1 MYVPMTKDEMTTRI
15 SRIINDVYAC
25 NECGYTISS
34 IVDHL
39 KNDFSNSIDRRE
51 YVKKYTGFADHLSLY
66 DYNDRIKKCI
76 VKFFEIDTTQQNNSI
91 DEEPIV
97 SVYSAV
103 EALVKAYDLKEL
115 AEKVNALPA
124 SDTQQNDS
132 FEQFQPGIHAFMDA
146 YDIDTAAAFNTKIY
160 QLIASDIQ
168 DSKTNSALQ
177 QQLAAL
183 CNQVETLTGQ
193 VQQLSEQ
200 IQQLKNSPTKSE

>member
-1 MYVPMTKDEMTTRI
+1 MQMSKDQMTTYI
-15 SRIINDVYAC
+15 SDIINDIYTRY
-25 NECGYTISS
+25 EDGYTVPS
-34 IVDHL
+34 IVEYL
-39 KNDFSNSIDRRE
+39 KNDIVINEFCKYIMQYARFNNQIISHNYMNRFKNIIADFAGIDIQ
-51 YVKKYTGFADHLSLY
+51 
-66 DYNDRIKKCI
+66 NDNDEK
-76 VKFFEIDTTQQNNSI
+76 NNQT
-91 DEEPIV
+91 DPIV
-97 SVYSAV
+97 FMAV

-115 AEKVNALPA
+115 AAKVNALPA
-124 SDTQQNDS
+124 FDTQQNDS

-200 IQQLKNSPTKSE
+200 IQQLKNPPTKSE

>member
-1 MYVPMTKDEMTTRI
+1 MLNKYNNEIVREMYQGIIKIVNCYHNGFTMTDFNNYI
-15 SRIINDVYAC
+15 DVIN
-25 NECGYTISS
+25 S
-34 IVDHL
+34 
-39 KNDFSNSIDRRE
+39 KSN
-51 YVKKYTGFADHLSLY
+51 Y
-66 DYNDRIKKCI
+66 DDLFRSVLLDTSNQI
-76 VKFFEIDTTQQNNSI
+76 FEIFNQFKEIIANFTEIDTQQNNSI
-91 DEEPIV
+91 DEDPIV

-124 SDTQQNDS
+124 SDTQPDDS
-132 FEQFQPGIHAFMDA
+132 FEQFQPAIHAFMDA

-200 IQQLKNSPTKSE
+200 IQQLKNPPTKSE

>member
-1 MYVPMTKDEMTTRI
+1 MYQGIIKIVNCYHNGFTMTDFNNYI
-15 SRIINDVYAC
+15 DVIN
-25 NECGYTISS
+25 S
-34 IVDHL
+34 
-39 KNDFSNSIDRRE
+39 KSN
-51 YVKKYTGFADHLSLY
+51 Y
-66 DYNDRIKKCI
+66 DDLFRSVLLDTSNQI
-76 VKFFEIDTTQQNNSI
+76 FEIFNQFKEIIANFAEIDTQQNNSI
-91 DEEPIV
+91 DEDPIV

-115 AEKVNALPA
+115 AAKVNTLPA

-132 FEQFQPGIHAFMDA
+132 FEQFQPAIHAFMDA

-177 QQLAAL
+177 QQLETL

-200 IQQLKNSPTKSE
+200 IQQLKNPPTKSE

>member
-15 SRIINDVYAC
+15 SRIIRDVYTC
-25 NECGYTISS
+25 NECGYTVSS
-34 IVDHL
+34 LVDHL
-39 KNDFSNSIDRRE
+39 KNDFSDYGKCNE
-51 YVKKYTGFADHLSLY
+51 YVKKYTEFPGRLDI
-66 DYNDRIKKCI
+66 YNYIDMVKKCI
-76 VKFFEIDTTQQNNSI
+76 VKFFDIDTTQQNNSI
-91 DEEPIV
+91 DEEPTV
-97 SVYSAV
+97 SVYSEV

-124 SDTQQNDS
+124 SDTQPDDS
-132 FEQFQPGIHAFMDA
+132 FEQFQPAIHAFMDA

-168 DSKTNSALQ
+168 DSKTSSALQ
-177 QQLAAL
+177 QQLETL

-200 IQQLKNSPTKSE
+200 IQQLKNPPTKSE

>member
-1 MYVPMTKDEMTTRI
+1 MYQGIIKIVNCYHNGFTMTDFNNYI
-15 SRIINDVYAC
+15 DVIN
-25 NECGYTISS
+25 S
-34 IVDHL
+34 
-39 KNDFSNSIDRRE
+39 KSN
-51 YVKKYTGFADHLSLY
+51 Y
-66 DYNDRIKKCI
+66 DDLFRSVLLDTSNQI
-76 VKFFEIDTTQQNNSI
+76 FEIFNQFKEIIANFAEIDTQQNNSI
-91 DEEPIV
+91 DEDPIV

-103 EALVKAYDLKEL
+103 EALVKAYDLKKL
-115 AEKVNALPA
+115 AAKVNALPA

-177 QQLAAL
+177 QQLKAL

-200 IQQLKNSPTKSE
+200 IQQLKNPPTKSE

>member
-1 MYVPMTKDEMTTRI
+1 MNRKELFP
-15 SRIINDVYAC
+15 
-25 NECGYTISS
+25 
-34 IVDHL
+34 L
-39 KNDFSNSIDRRE
+39 
-51 YVKKYTGFADHLSLY
+51 
-66 DYNDRIKKCI
+66 
-76 VKFFEIDTTQQNNSI
+76 
-91 DEEPIV
+91 
-97 SVYSAV
+97 
-103 EALVKAYDLKEL
+103 LVKAMDNIYTCYRNNFKLSDIQDYLNNDVEYDLTNYINNVTCCVSLWDFNNLVDKFKEIIADFAGIDL
-115 AEKVNALPA
+115 
-124 SDTQQNDS
+124 NDVS
-132 FEQFQPGIHAFMDA
+132 LQPGIHAFMDA

>member
-1 MYVPMTKDEMTTRI
+1 MLNKYNNEIVREMYQGIIKIVNCYHNGFTMTDFNNYI
-15 SRIINDVYAC
+15 DVIN
-25 NECGYTISS
+25 S
-34 IVDHL
+34 
-39 KNDFSNSIDRRE
+39 KSN
-51 YVKKYTGFADHLSLY
+51 Y
-66 DYNDRIKKCI
+66 DDLFRSVLLDTSNQI
-76 VKFFEIDTTQQNNSI
+76 FEIFNQFKEIIANFAEIDTQQNNNI
-91 DEEPIV
+91 DEDPTV

-103 EALVKAYDLKEL
+103 ESLVKAYDLKKL
-115 AEKVNALPA
+115 AAKVNALPA

-132 FEQFQPGIHAFMDA
+132 FEQFQPAIHAFMDA

-168 DSKTNSALQ
+168 DSKTNSTLQ

-200 IQQLKNSPTKSE
+200 IQQLKNPPTKSE

>member
-1 MYVPMTKDEMTTRI
+1 MSMIKDKITTCI
-15 SRIINDVYAC
+15 SEIINDIYARH
-25 NECGYTISS
+25 EAGYTVPS
-34 IVDHL
+34 IVEYL
-39 KNDFSNSIDRRE
+39 KNDIILNELCKYIMQYARFNNQILSRNYMNRFKNIIADFAGIDIQ
-51 YVKKYTGFADHLSLY
+51 
-66 DYNDRIKKCI
+66 NDNDEK
-76 VKFFEIDTTQQNNSI
+76 NNQT
-91 DEEPIV
+91 DPIV
-97 SVYSAV
+97 FMAV
-103 EALVKAYDLKEL
+103 EALVKAYDLKSPEEL
-115 AEKVNALPA
+115 ALIA

-177 QQLAAL
+177 QQLKAL

>member
-1 MYVPMTKDEMTTRI
+1 MCAPMTKDEMTTRI

-25 NECGYTISS
+25 NKCGYTVSS
-34 IVDHL
+34 LVDHL
-39 KNDFSNSIDRRE
+39 KNDFSNFGNCQE
-51 YVKKYTGFADHLSLY
+51 YVKKYTGFANQLSLY
-66 DYNDRIKKCI
+66 DYIDRIKKCI
-76 VKFFEIDTTQQNNSI
+76 VNFFEIDNTQQNNNI

-103 EALVKAYDLKEL
+103 EALVKAYDLKSPEEL
-115 AEKVNALPA
+115 ALIA

-132 FEQFQPGIHAFMDA
+132 FEQFQPAIHAFMDA

-177 QQLAAL
+177 QQLETL

-200 IQQLKNSPTKSE
+200 IQQLKNPPTKSE

>member
-1 MYVPMTKDEMTTRI
+1 MSMIKDKITTCI
-15 SRIINDVYAC
+15 SEIINDIYARH
-25 NECGYTISS
+25 EAGYTVPS
-34 IVDHL
+34 IVEYL
-39 KNDFSNSIDRRE
+39 KNDIILNELCKYIMQYTRFNNQILSRNYMNRFKNIIADFAGIDIQ
-51 YVKKYTGFADHLSLY
+51 
-66 DYNDRIKKCI
+66 NDNDEK
-76 VKFFEIDTTQQNNSI
+76 NNQT
-91 DEEPIV
+91 DPIV
-97 SVYSAV
+97 FMAV
-103 EALVKAYDLKEL
+103 EALVKAYDLKSPEEL
-115 AEKVNALPA
+115 ALIA

>member
-1 MYVPMTKDEMTTRI
+1 MQLSKDEMTTRI
-15 SRIINDVYAC
+15 SRIIRDVYAC
-25 NECGYTISS
+25 SECGYTISS

-39 KNDFSNSIDRRE
+39 RNDFNNYCECRD
-51 YVKKYTGFADHLSLY
+51 YVNRYTSFTDQDLLY
-66 DYNDRIKKCI
+66 RYVDYFKKCI
-76 VKFFEIDTTQQNNSI
+76 VKFAEIDTTQQNNSI

-97 SVYSAV
+97 SVYSTV

-146 YDIDTAAAFNTKIY
+146 YDLDTAAAFNTKIY

-177 QQLAAL
+177 QQLAVL

-200 IQQLKNSPTKSE
+200 IQQLKNPPTKSE

>member
-1 MYVPMTKDEMTTRI
+1 MQMSKDQMTTYI
-15 SRIINDVYAC
+15 SDIINDIYTRY
-25 NECGYTISS
+25 EDGYTVPS
-34 IVDHL
+34 IVKYL
-39 KNDFSNSIDRRE
+39 KNNIVINEFCKYIMQYARFNNQIISHNYMNRFKNIIADFAGIDIQ
-51 YVKKYTGFADHLSLY
+51 
-66 DYNDRIKKCI
+66 NDNDEK
-76 VKFFEIDTTQQNNSI
+76 NNQT
-91 DEEPIV
+91 DPIV
-97 SVYSAV
+97 FMAV
-103 EALVKAYDLKEL
+103 ESLVKAYDLKEL
-115 AEKVNALPA
+115 AAKVNALPA

-132 FEQFQPGIHAFMDA
+132 FEQFQPTIHAFMDA

-200 IQQLKNSPTKSE
+200 IQQLKNPPTKSE

>member
-1 MYVPMTKDEMTTRI
+1 MYQG
-15 SRIINDVYAC
+15 IIKIVNCYH
-25 NECGYTISS
+25 NGFTIT
-34 IVDHL
+34 
-39 KNDFSNSIDRRE
+39 DFNNYINVINSKSN
-51 YVKKYTGFADHLSLY
+51 Y
-66 DYNDRIKKCI
+66 DDLFRSVLLDTSNQI
-76 VKFFEIDTTQQNNSI
+76 FEIFNQFKEIIANFAEIDTQQNNSI
-91 DEEPIV
+91 DEDPTV

-115 AEKVNALPA
+115 AAKVNALPA
-124 SDTQQNDS
+124 SDTQPDDS
-132 FEQFQPGIHAFMDA
+132 FEQFQPAIHAFMDA
-146 YDIDTAAAFNTKIY
+146 YDLDTAAAFNTKIY

>member
-15 SRIINDVYAC
+15 SRIIRDVYTC
-25 NECGYTISS
+25 NECGYTVSS
-34 IVDHL
+34 LVDHL
-39 KNDFSNSIDRRE
+39 KNDFSDYGKCNE
-51 YVKKYTGFADHLSLY
+51 YVKKYTEFPGRLDI
-66 DYNDRIKKCI
+66 YNYIDMVKKCI
-76 VKFFEIDTTQQNNSI
+76 VKFFDIDTTQQNNSI
-91 DEEPIV
+91 DEEPTV
-97 SVYSAV
+97 SVYSEV

-115 AEKVNALPA
+115 AAKVNALPA

-132 FEQFQPGIHAFMDA
+132 FEQFQPAIHAFMDA

-200 IQQLKNSPTKSE
+200 IQQLKNPPTKSE

>member
-1 MYVPMTKDEMTTRI
+1 MLNKYNNEIVREMYQG
-15 SRIINDVYAC
+15 IIK
-25 NECGYTISS
+25 
-34 IVDHL
+34 IVNCYH
-39 KNDFSNSIDRRE
+39 NDFTITDFNNYIDVINSKSNYDDLFKSILLD
-51 YVKKYTGFADHLSLY
+51 TS
-66 DYNDRIKKCI
+66 NQI
-76 VKFFEIDTTQQNNSI
+76 FEIFNQFKEIIADFAGIDTQQNNSI

-115 AEKVNALPA
+115 AAKVNALPA
-124 SDTQQNDS
+124 SDTQPDDS

-146 YDIDTAAAFNTKIY
+146 YDVDTAAAFNTKIY

>member
-1 MYVPMTKDEMTTRI
+1 MQMSKDQMTTYI
-15 SRIINDVYAC
+15 SDIINDIYTRY
-25 NECGYTISS
+25 EDGYTVPS
-34 IVDHL
+34 IVEYL
-39 KNDFSNSIDRRE
+39 KNNIVINEFCKYIMQYARFNNQIISHNYMNCFKNIIADFAGIDIQ
-51 YVKKYTGFADHLSLY
+51 
-66 DYNDRIKKCI
+66 NDNDEK
-76 VKFFEIDTTQQNNSI
+76 NNQT
-91 DEEPIV
+91 DPIV
-97 SVYSAV
+97 FMAV

-115 AEKVNALPA
+115 AAKVNALSA

-132 FEQFQPGIHAFMDA
+132 FEQFQPAIHAFMDA

-168 DSKTNSALQ
+168 DSKTNSDLQ

-200 IQQLKNSPTKSE
+200 IQQLKNPPTKSE

>member
-1 MYVPMTKDEMTTRI
+1 MQMSKDQMTTYI
-15 SRIINDVYAC
+15 SDIINDIYTRY
-25 NECGYTISS
+25 EDGYTVPS
-34 IVDHL
+34 IVEYL
-39 KNDFSNSIDRRE
+39 KNDIVINEFCKYIMQYARFNNQIISHNYMNRFKNIIADFAGIDIQ
-51 YVKKYTGFADHLSLY
+51 
-66 DYNDRIKKCI
+66 NDNDEK
-76 VKFFEIDTTQQNNSI
+76 NNQT
-91 DEEPIV
+91 DPIV
-97 SVYSAV
+97 FMAV

-115 AEKVNALPA
+115 AAKVNALPA
-124 SDTQQNDS
+124 FDTQQNDS

>member
-1 MYVPMTKDEMTTRI
+1 MTKDEMTTKI
-15 SRIINDVYAC
+15 SRIINDVCTC
-25 NECGYTISS
+25 NGCGYTVSS
-34 IVDHL
+34 LVDHL
-39 KNDFSNSIDRRE
+39 KNDFPDNGKCNE
-51 YVKKYTGFADHLSLY
+51 YVKKYTRFPGQLDI
-66 DYNDRIKKCI
+66 YNYIDIAKKCI
-76 VKFFEIDTTQQNNSI
+76 VKFFDIDTTQQNNSI
-91 DEEPIV
+91 DEDSTV

-103 EALVKAYDLKEL
+103 ESLVKAYDLKEL

-132 FEQFQPGIHAFMDA
+132 FEQFQPAIHAFMDA

-200 IQQLKNSPTKSE
+200 IQQLKNPPTKSE

>member
-1 MYVPMTKDEMTTRI
+1 MLNKYNNEIVREMYQGIIKIVNCYHNGFTMTDFNNYI
-15 SRIINDVYAC
+15 DVIN
-25 NECGYTISS
+25 S
-34 IVDHL
+34 
-39 KNDFSNSIDRRE
+39 KSN
-51 YVKKYTGFADHLSLY
+51 Y
-66 DYNDRIKKCI
+66 DDLFRSVLLDTSNQI
-76 VKFFEIDTTQQNNSI
+76 FEIFNQFKEIIANFAEIDTQQNNNI
-91 DEEPIV
+91 DEDPII
-97 SVYSAV
+97 SVYSEV

-115 AEKVNALPA
+115 AAKVNALPA

-177 QQLAAL
+177 QQLKAL

-200 IQQLKNSPTKSE
+200 IQQLKNPPTKSE

>member
-1 MYVPMTKDEMTTRI
+1 MLNKYNNEIVREMYQGIIKIVNCYHNGFTMTDFNNYI
-15 SRIINDVYAC
+15 DVIN
-25 NECGYTISS
+25 S
-34 IVDHL
+34 
-39 KNDFSNSIDRRE
+39 KSN
-51 YVKKYTGFADHLSLY
+51 Y
-66 DYNDRIKKCI
+66 DDLFRSVLLDTSNQI
-76 VKFFEIDTTQQNNSI
+76 FEIFNQFKEIIANFAEIDTQQNNSI
-91 DEEPIV
+91 DENSTV

-103 EALVKAYDLKEL
+103 ESLVKAYDLKEL
-115 AEKVNALPA
+115 AAKVNALPA

-132 FEQFQPGIHAFMDA
+132 FEQFQPAIHAFMDA

-177 QQLAAL
+177 QQLETL

-200 IQQLKNSPTKSE
+200 IQQLKNPPTKSE

>member
-1 MYVPMTKDEMTTRI
+1 MNRKELFPLLVKGMSNIYLCYCDNFKLSDIQHYLE
-15 SRIINDVYAC
+15 NDVEYNVASYIENVTC
-25 NECGYTISS
+25 CVSLEDLNKLISKFKEIIADFAGIDLNDVSLQPS
-34 IVDHL
+34 INAL
-39 KNDFSNSIDRRE
+39 KD
-51 YVKKYTGFADHLSLY
+51 
-66 DYNDRIKKCI
+66 
-76 VKFFEIDTTQQNNSI
+76 
-91 DEEPIV
+91 
-97 SVYSAV
+97 
-103 EALVKAYDLKEL
+103 AYDLDTAAAFNTKIYQL
-115 AEKVNALPA
+115 IA

-177 QQLAAL
+177 QQLEAL

-200 IQQLKNSPTKSE
+200 IHQLKNPPTKSE

>member
-1 MYVPMTKDEMTTRI
+1 MQMSKDQMTTRI
-15 SRIINDVYAC
+15 SRIINDVCICVA
-25 NECGYTISS
+25 CGYTVSS
-34 IVDHL
+34 VVDHL
-39 KNDFSNSIDRRE
+39 KNDFENYGKSLT
-51 YVKKYTGFADHLSLY
+51 YVKKHTDFPCPELLC
-66 DYNDRIKKCI
+66 DYVNRFKKCI
-76 VKFFEIDTTQQNNSI
+76 VKFAEIDTQQNNSI
-91 DEEPIV
+91 DEDPIV

-132 FEQFQPGIHAFMDA
+132 FEQFQPAIHAFMDA

>member
-1 MYVPMTKDEMTTRI
+1 MILTKDEMTTRI
-15 SRIINDVYAC
+15 SRIINDVYTC
-25 NECGYTISS
+25 NECGGYTVSS

-39 KNDFSNSIDRRE
+39 KNDFDNYVDRRD
-51 YVKKYTGFADHLSLY
+51 YVNRF
-66 DYNDRIKKCI
+66 KKCI
-76 VKFFEIDTTQQNNSI
+76 VKFAEIDTTQQNNNI

-115 AEKVNALPA
+115 AAKVNALSA

-177 QQLAAL
+177 QQLEAL

-200 IQQLKNSPTKSE
+200 IQQLKNPPTKSE

>member
-1 MYVPMTKDEMTTRI
+1 MQMSKDQMTTYI
-15 SRIINDVYAC
+15 SDIINDIYTRY
-25 NECGYTISS
+25 EDGYTVPS
-34 IVDHL
+34 IVEYL
-39 KNDFSNSIDRRE
+39 KNDIVINEFCKYIMQYARFNNQIISHNYMNRFKNIIADFAGIDIQ
-51 YVKKYTGFADHLSLY
+51 
-66 DYNDRIKKCI
+66 NDNDEK
-76 VKFFEIDTTQQNNSI
+76 NNQT
-91 DEEPIV
+91 DPIV
-97 SVYSAV
+97 FMAV

-115 AEKVNALPA
+115 AAKVNALPA
-124 SDTQQNDS
+124 FDTQQNDS
-132 FEQFQPGIHAFMDA
+132 FEQFQPAIHAFMDA

-200 IQQLKNSPTKSE
+200 IQQLKNPPTKSE

>member
-1 MYVPMTKDEMTTRI
+1 MLNKYNNEIVREMYQGIIKIVNCYHNGFTMTDFNNYI
-15 SRIINDVYAC
+15 DVIN
-25 NECGYTISS
+25 S
-34 IVDHL
+34 
-39 KNDFSNSIDRRE
+39 KSN
-51 YVKKYTGFADHLSLY
+51 Y
-66 DYNDRIKKCI
+66 DDLFRSVLLDTSNQI
-76 VKFFEIDTTQQNNSI
+76 FEIFNQFKKIIANFAEIDTQQNNSI
-91 DEEPIV
+91 DEDSTV

-103 EALVKAYDLKEL
+103 ESLVKAYDLKEL
-115 AEKVNALPA
+115 AAKVNALPA

-132 FEQFQPGIHAFMDA
+132 FEQFQPAIHAFMNA

-200 IQQLKNSPTKSE
+200 IQQLKNPPTKSE

>member
-1 MYVPMTKDEMTTRI
+1 MTNKI
-15 SRIINDVYAC
+15 SRIINDVYICVA
-25 NECGYTISS
+25 CGYTVSS
-34 IVDHL
+34 VVDHL
-39 KNDFSNSIDRRE
+39 KNDFENYGKSLT
-51 YVKKYTGFADHLSLY
+51 YVKKHTDFPSPELLC
-66 DYNDRIKKCI
+66 DYVNRFKKCI
-76 VKFFEIDTTQQNNSI
+76 VKFAEIDNTQQNNSI
-91 DEEPIV
+91 DEDPTV

-103 EALVKAYDLKEL
+103 EALVKAYDLKKL
-115 AEKVNALPA
+115 AAKVNALPA

-177 QQLAAL
+177 QQLKAL

-200 IQQLKNSPTKSE
+200 IQQLKNPPTKSE

>member
-1 MYVPMTKDEMTTRI
+1 MLNKYNNEIVREMYQG
-15 SRIINDVYAC
+15 IIK
-25 NECGYTISS
+25 
-34 IVDHL
+34 IVNCYH
-39 KNDFSNSIDRRE
+39 NDFTITDFNNYIDVINSKSN
-51 YVKKYTGFADHLSLY
+51 Y
-66 DYNDRIKKCI
+66 DDLFRLILLDTSNQI
-76 VKFFEIDTTQQNNSI
+76 FEIFNQFKEIIANFAEINTQQNNNI

-115 AEKVNALPA
+115 AAKVNALPA

-132 FEQFQPGIHAFMDA
+132 FEQFQPAIHAFMDA

-168 DSKTNSALQ
+168 DSKTNSDLQ